1 MSGFNTS
8 LLHDGV
14 DDYPN
19 GATLVP
25 IYQSSAFKHE
35 SAEELERIFDNKAMG
50 FSYTRIN
57 NPTIEAFEKRIT
69 KLEKGFSSVA
79 CSSGMAAIFN
89 SIANIVRQGDEVV
102 ASCGL
107 QIQFCSR
114 FCIFSSFNFLFLFL
128 LNFGQIVKFFFK
140 LGIFRF

>member
-8 LLHDGV
+8 LPHDGV

-57 NPTIEAFEKRIT
+57 NPTIEAFEKELPSW
-69 KLEKGFSSVA
+69 KKDFQV
-79 CSSGMAAIFN
+79 
-89 SIANIVRQGDEVV
+89 
-102 ASCGL
+102 
-107 QIQFCSR
+107 
-114 FCIFSSFNFLFLFL
+114 
-128 LNFGQIVKFFFK
+128 
-140 LGIFRF
+140 